1 MLRILAVIALLAF
14 TVYCVTDVVRTDGD
28 KVRRLPKAGWV
39 LLALVFTPLGGIAWL
54 LAGRPKGL
62 SGRDGGGG
70 GPRGPKGPDDD
81 PDFLR
86 GI

>member
-1 MLRILAVIALLAF
+1 MLRILAAIVLLAF
-14 TVYCVTDVVRTDGD
+14 TVYCVIDVLRTDGD
-28 KVRRLPKAGWV
+28 KVRNLPKFAWV
-39 LLALVFTPLGGIAWL
+39 VLALIFTPVGGIGWL
-54 LAGRPKGL
+54 LAGRPKGMREL
-62 SGRDGGGG
+62 GGG